1 MTLDTTYLR
10 GSVVGVFSIL
20 RHATCLES
28 IVFHF
33 IATSHRSR
41 RSSDLHHVI
50 TSTFPYLTFHLY
62 HFDSNLVQDKISYF
76 VRHALNQLLNYA
88 CIYLRDLLPSGICR
102 IIYFDSDLIAG
113 DNMARLWRIDLGRH
127 VLGAL
132 EY

>member
-20 RHATCLES
+20 CHATCLES

-41 RSSDLHHVI
+41 RSSDLHH
-50 TSTFPYLTFHLY
+50 
-62 HFDSNLVQDKISYF
+62 DKISYF
-76 VRHALNQLLNYA
+76 VCHALDQPLNYA
-88 CIYLRDLLPSGICR
+88 CIYLGDLLPLGICR
-102 IIYFDSDLIAG
+102 IIYFDSDLIVG
-113 DNMARLWRIDLGRH
+113 DNMARLWRIDLGRR